1 MDVTGLPRIRG
12 KQAPFGGWE
21 KLERAAAVQEKQ
33 EMEQQDRGRTER
45 WSKKCHGRD
54 GQACTFG
61 KNGKA
66 LRGSYGHRQCLWC
79 SPEWLVDACDR
90 RASRGGLVKSFKN
103 MSEEQ
108 QRRAVAVVPEK
119 FRAYFEEVA
128 FKQWRCNGYNGET
141 CVFAESETG
150 GKAQVHQRKPQ
161 CLFCNVELLAQQ
173 CSTQTGRSKA
183 LTSLRRMLP
192 TSRQKAVEERVPEEH
207 RQYFQ
212 DALAVRAGGGR
223 CSGSTAS
230 QPQTPCSCNGS

>member
-21 KLERAAAVQEKQ
+21 KLGKAAAVQEKQ

-79 SPEWLVDACDR
+79 SPERLVDACDR

-128 FKQWRCNGYNGET
+128 SKQWR
-141 CVFAESETG
+141 
-150 GKAQVHQRKPQ
+150 
-161 CLFCNVELLAQQ
+161 
-173 CSTQTGRSKA
+173 
-183 LTSLRRMLP
+183 
-192 TSRQKAVEERVPEEH
+192 
-207 RQYFQ
+207 
-212 DALAVRAGGGR
+212 
-223 CSGSTAS
+223 
-230 QPQTPCSCNGS
+230 